1 MQGKVSIED
10 YFLMILGQQCDI
22 GRLAFCLT
30 KGARTQILVRHSEQA
45 QTCQHPL
52 LGEFLG

>member
-1 MQGKVSIED
+1 MQGNVSIED